1 MGLVGL
7 SSFRRLGVMGG
18 GEGGDG
24 GDKTPQHFARGDS
37 PPELLKDIPPNLYK
51 NTLYYKIHKNSE

>member
-1 MGLVGL
+1 MSPLA
-7 SSFRRLGVMGG
+7 MGG

-24 GDKTPQHFARGDS
+24 GEKHPNILQGGDS
-37 PPELLKDIPPNLYK
+37 PPQLLKDIFPNLYK